1 MFLSL
6 TNPFLHP
13 PPVPPHRGRSVVFH
27 NWRKAVS
34 LPYPRG
40 ERPTGLPPHPCG
52 ELTEI
57 RHPQGFFMPPPVPH
71 RGSTPAVRSLLDSS
85 PSFCA
90 AKIYV
95 HGQRIKMYILLYI
108 TYILYI
114 FNVQYIV
121 FIRTFAVYINHRR
134 YEYHW

>member
-1 MFLSL
+1 MLIISIGSWGARTVML
-6 TNPFLHP
+6 TYQEMGHVLIPNEPLFTP
-13 PPVPPHRGRSVVFH
+13 PPSRPPHRGRSVVFH

-108 TYILYI
+108 
-114 FNVQYIV
+114 
-121 FIRTFAVYINHRR
+121 
-134 YEYHW
+134 

>member
-1 MFLSL
+1 ML
-6 TNPFLHP
+6 TYQERGHVLIPNEPLFTPP

-57 RHPQGFFMPPPVPH
+57 RHPQGFFIPPSRPPQGEH
-71 RGSTPAVRSLLDSS
+71 PPRFALSWIAHLPFVRQKSMYM
-85 PSFCA
+85 
-90 AKIYV
+90 AKELKCTFYYIYSV
-95 HGQRIKMYILLYI
+95 HYIIYNVHFIYI
-108 TYILYI
+108 
-114 FNVQYIV
+114 
-121 FIRTFAVYINHRR
+121 
-134 YEYHW
+134 